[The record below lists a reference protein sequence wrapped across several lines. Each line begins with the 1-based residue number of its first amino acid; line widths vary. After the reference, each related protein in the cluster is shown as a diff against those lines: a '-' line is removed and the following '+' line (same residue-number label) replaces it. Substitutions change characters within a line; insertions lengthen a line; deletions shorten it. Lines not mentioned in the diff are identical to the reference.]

1 LRSKLVLACLL
12 LATPAAAERLFD
24 ESSQPAQVPDAAAAP
39 ATPCG
44 STDGLEIGPRLR
56 PLVELRQAKCGT
68 IAPYEPSFLER
79 QILAFEKAERP
90 SIFQLNLFGLYPRVQ
105 TIDHRS
111 QLAGGARLLQP
122 ALGGSAID
130 LTGTAF
136 WSLPGFQYYDA
147 QLGLLPG
154 SGRAFPLF
162 SHKADDVFEQPNVR
176 FDEDRRSML
185 FASYAY
191 RWAPKFD
198 FFGLGPDSRLEDQAD
213 YRQKDSVLELVT
225 GYRVFRRLTLT
236 ARAGY
241 YRVSLG
247 QGTDEEL
254 ADLTSTFDPS
264 EIPGYERQPDFLRLS
279 AGAVFDSRDV
289 AHNPHRGAVVAA
301 QWQRHDERGG
311 DAQSFDRFGADARA
325 YLPLGHPQRMLVL
338 RAYGS
343 RDSPHEGQQVPF
355 YLQAFLGSSH
365 ALRGFVSQRFR
376 GEKVAALQAEY
387 RWEAAPALELATFVE
402 TGTVATLHDDP
413 LETWKTAGGF
423 GLRLKTHQ
431 DVMLR
436 FDFAWSHEGFRFLW
450 RFSPSY

>member
-1 LRSKLVLACLL
+1 MRSASVVLACLL
-12 LATPAAAERLFD
+12 LATPATAERLFD
-24 ESSQPAQVPDAAAAP
+24 AASGPARVPDAATP

-44 STDGLEIGPRLR
+44 STEGLEIGPRLR

-68 IAPYEPSFLER
+68 IAPYEPTFLER
-79 QILAFEKAERP
+79 QILGFEKAERP
-90 SIFQLNLFGLYPRVQ
+90 SIFQLNLFGLYPRLQ

-111 QLAGGARLLQP
+111 QIAGGARLLQP
-122 ALGGSAID
+122 GLGGSPLD

-154 SGRAFPLF
+154 SGRGFPLF

-176 FDEDRRSML
+176 FDEDRRTML

-191 RWAPKFD
+191 RWSPKFD
-198 FFGLGPDSRLEDQAD
+198 FFGLGPDSRKEDQSD
-213 YRQKDSVLELVT
+213 FRQKDSVVELVA
-225 GYRVFRRLTLT
+225 GYRVLAHLTLS

-247 QGTDEEL
+247 PGTDEEL
-254 ADLTSTFDPS
+254 PNLGATFSP
-264 EIPGYERQPDFLRLS
+264 EEVPGYDQQPDFLRMS
-279 AGAVFDSRDV
+279 AGAVLDLRDV
-289 AHNPHRGAVVAA
+289 AENPHRGAVLAG
-301 QWQRHDERGG
+301 QWQRYDQRGG
-311 DAQSFDRFGADARA
+311 DAQSFDRFGADARV

-343 RDSPHEGQQVPF
+343 RDRPRAGQVPF

-365 ALRGFVSQRFR
+365 ALRGFQSQRFR

-402 TGTVATLHDDP
+402 TGTVATLHGDP
-413 LETWKTAGGF
+413 LGSWKTAGGV
-423 GLRLKTHQ
+423 GLRVKTHET
-431 DVMLR
+431 VMLR